1 MANGVKIEDYPAIDR
16 AIGMLRNIS
25 EDAGEQSVSSLIAEL
40 DSVFVNTNSNTA
52 NKLLAVRDAY
62 TSINDMYSNLASNAM
77 TLLQKAKTLY
87 QETDSQS
94 ASDIN

>member
-40 DSVFVNTNSNTA
+40 GSVFVNT
-52 NKLLAVRDAY
+52 
-62 TSINDMYSNLASNAM
+62 YSTMASNAM
-77 TLLQKAKTLY
+77 TLLQKAKLLY

-94 ASDIN
+94 ANDMN